1 MKKFLL
7 LLAVSYIPGEGVGD
21 RLHGTVV
28 KGLFARMSSGR
39 RFYEFQRYD
48 FTIIRLTILR
58 LSDMI
63 CANFQFKR

>member
-48 FTIIRLTILR
+48 FTII
-58 LSDMI
+58 
-63 CANFQFKR
+63 